1 MTRYRADEATVWVW
15 DEYERTYIKWRSAEY
30 WNEIRVSLKEHFP
43 QHGVLSYNATRKLW
57 SVPLWRRPALEDWLC
72 WTFEPSAVVWD
83 EEPAGEYG
91 RSYSRSGYSQYRR
104 LQTSSST
111 IEAAYAH
118 LCLTPDAPA
127 ELVKSVHH
135 WWVRALHPDTG
146 HGDTTRMARINAAV
160 DVIRQDAERK
170 AS

>member
-1 MTRYRADEATVWVW
+1 LAQWADYWFDADAQQW
-15 DEYERTYIKWRSAEY
+15 D
-30 WNEIRVSLKEHFP
+30 
-43 QHGVLSYNATRKLW
+43 
-57 SVPLWRRPALEDWLC
+57 
-72 WTFEPSAVVWD
+72 D
-83 EEPAGEYG
+83 EEPAGAYG

-104 LQTSSST
+104 PQSSSST

-127 ELVKSVHH
+127 ELVKAVHH

-146 HGDTTRMARINAAV
+146 HGDTARMSRINAAV
-160 DVIRQDAERK
+160 DLIKQHTERK